1 VPLVRAMANSYNLST
16 TRLGLEVGL
25 PKIIETL
32 KRLGVEK
39 KIRPYPSLLLG
50 AITLTPWEVAQVYH
64 TLATGGFRTPLRS
77 IREVLTAKGEP
88 LQRYPLSIQQVYD
101 STAVYLVTHAMRTA
115 ARYGTGR
122 AMYYTLPRDL
132 VVASKTG
139 TSNDLRDSWFAG
151 FSGDKLGIVWVGLDN
166 NRPMGLTGASGAL
179 RIWVDIF
186 AKINLIANVEAR
198 PPGVEMVEIDMSDG
212 LRSVRGCKKSL
223 ELPYIVGTAP
233 SGTSS
238 CTDY

>member
-1 VPLVRAMANSYNLST
+1 MPN
-16 TRLGLEVGL
+16 
-25 PKIIETL
+25 IIETL

-39 KIRPYPSLLLG
+39 NIKPYPSLLLG
-50 AITLTPWEVAQVYH
+50 AITLTPWEIAQVYH

-101 STAVYLVTHAMRTA
+101 STHVYLVISAMKVA

-122 AMYYTLPRDL
+122 SMYRTLPDNL

-151 FSGDKLGIVWVGLDN
+151 FAGDKIGIVWVGMDN
-166 NRPMGLTGASGAL
+166 NEPTGLTGASGAL
-179 RIWVDIF
+179 PIWVDIF
-186 AKINLIANVEAR
+186 AKINLATGVESA
-198 PPGVEMVEIDMSDG
+198 PPGIEMVKVDAING
-212 LRSVRGCKKSL
+212 LRVGRGCDEIL
-223 ELPYIVGTAP
+223 ELPYIAGTAP
-233 SGTSS
+233 SETSS
-238 CTDY
+238 CDDGDSGSGNRGFSWFKNLF